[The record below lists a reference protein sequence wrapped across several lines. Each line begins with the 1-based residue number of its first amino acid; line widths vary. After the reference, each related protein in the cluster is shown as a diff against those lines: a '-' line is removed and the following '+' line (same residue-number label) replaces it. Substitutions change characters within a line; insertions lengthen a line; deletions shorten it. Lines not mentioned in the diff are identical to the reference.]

1 MRWPFKLLLHLPLQ
15 RVFPCTRVKERAANV
30 FIHNNPPGID
40 SAFANRFC
48 YMLGTPGPTIKI
60 REPGSGLMR
69 SAGAGAGACREQEGD
84 ANAGYDPMRYAD
96 YSYPWGGEGGGT
108 DTAAAP
114 GWEAYSAGGYS
125 VAGGADE
132 YGVGDGSSTGR
143 SDNTTFAPH
152 SQAAARPSNRVFAMR
167 TEPTPGPG
175 AFLPSFL
182 PSFLTSRACLL
193 PLLNMQV

>member
-1 MRWPFKLLLHLPLQ
+1 MPEVTVKYLGATDGADNFVITSSDDAR
-15 RVFPCTRVKERAANV
+15 TRINLSNDDPIFRKAK
-30 FIHNNPPGID
+30 
-40 SAFANRFC
+40 FC

-69 SAGAGAGACREQEGD
+69 SAGAGAGACGEQEGD

-167 TEPTPGPG
+167 TEPTPGP
-175 AFLPSFL
+175 
-182 PSFLTSRACLL
+182 
-193 PLLNMQV
+193 